1 MLVEIDGGGHT
12 HTHCFGMVHHQVSW
26 VFLHFQGS
34 FYGRARLSE
43 CVSVFNKNEMNNM
56 VLLWPGDR
64 SWPKTLNIMLSNLY
78 FDRLINSI
86 DSRFRN
92 KWTKF
97 VVKSDF
103 RFYYPE
109 FIHEQHLRER
119 AKGRDKQILV
129 TTHLCN
135 LSWLGRIMVSFTR
148 SQEGQNTVLKVT
160 WT

>member
-1 MLVEIDGGGHT
+1 MDVGGDRWRGTHT

-64 SWPKTLNIMLSNLY
+64 STENLINIMLSNLY

-86 DSRFRN
+86 DSLQKQVNQVRGQNERFSILLSGIYSRA
-92 KWTKF
+92 TF
-97 VVKSDF
+97 T
-103 RFYYPE
+103 RA
-109 FIHEQHLRER
+109 QRER
-119 AKGRDKQILV
+119 QTDFGYNALV
-129 TTHLCN
+129 
-135 LSWLGRIMVSFTR
+135 
-148 SQEGQNTVLKVT
+148 
-160 WT
+160 